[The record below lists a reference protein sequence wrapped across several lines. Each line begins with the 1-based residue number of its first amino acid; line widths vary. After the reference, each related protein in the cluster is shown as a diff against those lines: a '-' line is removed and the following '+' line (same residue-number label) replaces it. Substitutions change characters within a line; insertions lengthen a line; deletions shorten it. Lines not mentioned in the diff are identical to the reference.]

1 MTDEYHCEKPT
12 CNRKHMPPCIDCVRD
27 IRADERD
34 RLVKPLAKAL
44 YRENTFGEI
53 DTTRW
58 EDLQEEDKSYDYKG
72 IMCLTEGKKSWR
84 EKARQIIEK
93 AME

>member
-1 MTDEYHCEKPT
+1 MDEYHCEKPT

-27 IRADERD
+27 IRADERN
-34 RLVKPLAKAL
+34 RLVEPIAKAL

-58 EDLQEEDKSYDYKG
+58 EDLQEEDKSYDFKD
-72 IMCLTEGKKSWR
+72 R
-84 EKARQIIEK
+84 RQEIL
-93 AME
+93 A